1 VRTWLIALTELGDAA
16 VLMPLT
22 MALLLWLLLM
32 RSPRSAAWWAIA
44 VAGCVGF
51 TAILKVSFFGCPPF
65 PELRSPSG
73 HTSFSTLVYG
83 AITLV
88 TATESR
94 GFQRAIAIGSGVSLV
109 LAIAASRLL
118 LSAHNTSEIG
128 LGLGIGTAALG
139 VFGQSYLRHRATEA
153 WLTLLFVAAGALV
166 LVSYGGE
173 LDGEQVL
180 HKIAGY
186 LLIHCA

>member
-1 VRTWLIALTELGDAA
+1 MRTWLIALTELGDAA
-16 VLMPLT
+16 VLVPL
-22 MALLLWLLLM
+22 MLVLLLWLLLM
-32 RSPRSAAWWAIA
+32 RSPRGAAWWAIA
-44 VAGCVGF
+44 VAGCVGL
-51 TAILKVSFFGCPPF
+51 TAVLKVSFFGCPPT

-83 AITLV
+83 AISFV
-88 TATESR
+88 TAIEST
-94 GFQRAIAIGSGVSLV
+94 GFRRVIAIGSGISLI

-118 LSAHNTSEIG
+118 LFAHSASEIG
-128 LGLGIGTAALG
+128 LGLVIGTVALG
-139 VFGQSYLRHRATEA
+139 VFSQSYLRHRATEA

-166 LVSYGGE
+166 LVLHGGE